1 MERDINILD
10 DIYEIVESCTGVGT
24 LLDELTLLRT
34 SLKAYCNGA
43 DPDEAVAYAARQ
55 LSDALTKRNENG
67 RPNKKP

>member
-43 DPDEAVAYAARQ
+43 DPDEAVAWAAKQ
-55 LSDALTKRNENG
+55 LSDSISNQ
-67 RPNKKP
+67 KK

>member
-43 DPDEAVAYAARQ
+43 DPDVAVAWAAKQ
-55 LSDALTKRNENG
+55 LSDSISKYD
-67 RPNKKP
+67 KSK

>member
-1 MERDINILD
+1 MERDINTLN

-43 DPDEAVAYAARQ
+43 EPNEAVAWAAKQ
-55 LSDALTKRNENG
+55 LSDSLTNDHDG
-67 RPNKKP
+67 PHKKS